1 MDSDIIYQD
10 KYLKYK
16 AKYLKLKKQSG
27 GADKII
33 EGGDT
38 QTLPNLVTIS
48 LGTGNGFVTYNPN
61 IQTVN
66 QDGAIV
72 DLPPNDP
79 PVNDVN
85 LQKRACYGGIN
96 GNLPWT
102 ERILKKDPL
111 EKENLCAYSMRCDQ
125 AQKDFHRF
133 HTSMVFDNLGADARQ
148 ASCAVTNVVNTGI
161 DAVNSGAKVV
171 AEGVTSAVNY
181 AGTLPTRLGRF
192 AEAMRGGYIEFPE
205 SLELKDGSVYFI
217 KQEGGEIDSV
227 EFPEFIEI
235 ETQNN

>member
-38 QTLPNLVTIS
+38 QPLPPMVSISIGNNTIKQ
-48 LGTGNGFVTYNPN
+48 YDPN
-61 IQTVN
+61 TQTVN

-72 DLPPNDP
+72 DLPPNNP

-85 LQKRACYGGIN
+85 LQKRACYGGVN

-148 ASCAVTNVVNTGI
+148 ASCAVTNVVNTGV
-161 DAVNSGAKVV
+161 DAVNSGVQLV
-171 AEGVTSAVNY
+171 ADTATSAVEY
-181 AGTLPTRLGRF
+181 ASTLPTRFARLG
-192 AEAMRGGYIEFPE
+192 EVMRAGYIEFPE
-205 SLELKDGSVYFI
+205 SLELEDGSVYFI